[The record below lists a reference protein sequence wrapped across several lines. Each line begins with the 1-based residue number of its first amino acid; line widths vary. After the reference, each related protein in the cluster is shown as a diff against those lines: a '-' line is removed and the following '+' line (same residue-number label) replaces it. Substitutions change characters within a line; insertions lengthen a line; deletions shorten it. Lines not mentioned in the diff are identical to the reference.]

1 MAASSA
7 VLPSTSDE
15 SLGHNNQISLP
26 ATDQD
31 SSGSQKYSNA
41 DCPKK
46 QKTSSHGPEELSY
59 RGRMVYE
66 KGLFYPMH
74 IGDVL
79 VHQYLVLDKL
89 GFGISSTVWLAL
101 DIHKNRY
108 FALKAV
114 STECNNSS
122 EEDILDHL
130 GDYEPDHP
138 GWQYTSQLVDTFC
151 VPSPRGKEYGIH
163 EFLVFNLMAD
173 TLHSLAKS
181 FPYASIPP
189 KIMKNFLKQI
199 LLALDHAHNAG
210 VVHADIKTDNI
221 MVQLPNPNAVGEKYY
236 NVPNE
241 PSDCSS
247 PHQPKNSEDII
258 LRERK
263 NYDIDHA
270 CMQERNTWEFP
281 SRSLRGLY
289 LSPCP
294 TEDEFLGLNIALC
307 DWGLAR
313 FTDKQHIDAVA
324 PQNLKSPE
332 MSIGAPWNEKSDIW
346 TLGTQLV
353 LLMTG
358 GDAFSAQDEDGSYS
372 ALQHLHEMQLN
383 FGSFPRSL
391 LDSGHSGF
399 VDAHFN
405 YGGRVQSRK
414 GLVNASPLEEWFG
427 GFDDEDDER
436 DFINLLRHMM
446 RIDPKERSS
455 AAELLREPWLRD
467 VVLDHEIPKAV
478 KIPLESAGKIRKP
491 ADSVIDSDSER
502 DSDSEHGSTST
513 RDLDSEHDSNSTL
526 DSDSVHDLELKEEET
541 HTGAEMDAS
550 IPPHSQSSQPRAM
563 DADLIEPSLHLEE
576 DGKVKL
582 SAPVE
587 DETMAPETTL
597 LLIGVAVMAACPM
610 ESLVFV
616 GLGLAIHTFCK
627 TLKNI

>member
-1 MAASSA
+1 M
-7 VLPSTSDE
+7 TTF
-15 SLGHNNQISLP
+15 I
-26 ATDQD
+26 ATDD
-31 SSGSQKYSNA
+31 ERTSYKDPMVPPTNDECSGLQNYSDV
-41 DCPKK
+41 DCPEKK
-46 QKTSSHGPEELSY
+46 KTSSHGPEELSH
-59 RGRMVYE
+59 RGKMVYE

-74 IGDVL
+74 IGDVFL
-79 VHQYLVLDKL
+79 ARYLVLDKL
-89 GFGISSTVWLAL
+89 GFGISSTVWMVR
-101 DIHKNRY
+101 DIHKKRY
-108 FALKAV
+108 FALKAL
-114 STECNNSS
+114 STECNGSS
-122 EEDILDHL
+122 EYKVLRRLRDF
-130 GDYEPDHP
+130 EPDHP
-138 GWQYTSQLVDTFC
+138 GWESTSQLVDTFC
-151 VPSPRGKEYGIH
+151 VPSPLGAKFGTH
-163 EFLVFNLMAD
+163 TFLVFDLMAE
-173 TLHSLAKS
+173 TLHSFAKS
-181 FPYASIPP
+181 FPHSSIPP

-210 VVHADIKTDNI
+210 VVNSDIKSDNI
-221 MVQLPNPNAVGEKYY
+221 MIRLPDQRAVSEKYY
-236 NVPNE
+236 MVSDE
-241 PSDCSS
+241 PSDFSS
-247 PHQPKNSEDII
+247 LHSQGDSGEII

-263 NYDIDHA
+263 KYDIDHA
-270 CMQERNTWEFP
+270 YMQEYNTWEFP
-281 SRSLRGLY
+281 SRNLREVY
-289 LSPCP
+289 LSAFP

-313 FTDKQHIDAVA
+313 FTNKQHIDAVA

-526 DSDSVHDLELKEEET
+526 DSDSVHDLELKEEESDT
-541 HTGAEMDAS
+541 DAEMDAS
-550 IPPHSQSSQPRAM
+550 VPPHSQSSQPRAM
-563 DADLIEPSLHLEE
+563 DADLVEPSLHLEE
-576 DGKVKL
+576 DVKVEF